1 MKKPSAGGPRRL
13 IAGLRITRHDEDLL
27 EAVRPLF
34 PEATSEG
41 EVAYRLWRRGL
52 ELTLAEFVSLGAPPP
67 PGESER
73 LLANL
78 VARRLLLCLPLL
90 RRTGT
95 LSLLGLETPYPA
107 TVTSVSA
114 PPNEPSATAAIDT
127 SAADAITALGGSDF
141 L

>member
-1 MKKPSAGGPRRL
+1 M
-13 IAGLRITRHDEDLL
+13 L
-27 EAVRPLF
+27 EVVRAYL

-95 LSLLGLETPYPA
+95 LSLLGLETPYPTA
-107 TVTSVSA
+107 VTVA
-114 PPNEPSATAAIDT
+114 GGPPSEPSLTAAIDT
-127 SAADAITALGGSDF
+127 RATNAFTALGGSDF